1 MPTPFYIIEEPE
13 EGEYKSCQFEYLTE
27 MISKNSYYS
36 YNSILAPGMVRV
48 FIDGYRQPQESFIVN
63 DINTLTRLESPVTD
77 LNNIM
82 QITDKFNNKNFIEV
96 KSRSTVLVEVRQDY
110 SLKERTIQL
119 TQNNIDEC
127 IQGNTM
133 ILSKSNIFKDDKKLL
148 ASLFL
153 ALESEINIYING
165 AMYGDDFT
173 LIRNQ
178 DLIILNN
185 SKIVRNLRKN
195 DYITFEWR

>member
-1 MPTPFYIIEEPE
+1 
-13 EGEYKSCQFEYLTE
+13 
-27 MISKNSYYS
+27 
-36 YNSILAPGMVRV
+36 
-48 FIDGYRQPQESFIVN
+48 
-63 DINTLTRLESPVTD
+63 
-77 LNNIM
+77 
-82 QITDKFNNKNFIEV
+82 
-96 KSRSTVLVEVRQDY
+96 
-110 SLKERTIQL
+110 
-119 TQNNIDEC
+119 
-127 IQGNTM
+127 M

-153 ALESEINIYING
+153 ALESEVNIYING

-173 LIRNQ
+173 LIKNQ